1 MSGVDDDGPAGQT
14 AWTAG
19 QVARH
24 LRIAESTL
32 RSWHRRYGVGPQASR
47 PGSYRRYL
55 AEDVA
60 RLQHMRD
67 LISSGM
73 LPSEAAYTI
82 NPPVGRPLDEAL
94 AEVLTAA
101 RDLDNARCL
110 AALEQSF
117 GARGVVEVWERLCRP
132 ALLTVDAEQRTDP
145 AVVDRE
151 HVLSW
156 AIAAALHRVDR
167 PATAGPL
174 VLLACAEAEQHTLA
188 LEALAAALAE
198 RRTTVRM
205 LGAAVPTSTL
215 VHAVAA
221 ARPSAVVLWA
231 QSPATARIEAVRAL
245 GAFPV
250 RRVTAGPGWPRR
262 RLSGTERVASLTA
275 AVAALTDLGE

>member
-1 MSGVDDDGPAGQT
+1 MSEVDDDGPAGRT
-14 AWTAG
+14 VWTAG

-47 PGSYRRYL
+47 PGSYRRYT
-55 AEDVA
+55 AEDVD
-60 RLQHMRD
+60 RLQQMGD
-67 LISSGM
+67 LIRSGM

-82 NPPVGRPLDEAL
+82 SPPAGQPLDEAL
-94 AEVLTAA
+94 VDLLAAA
-101 RDLDNARCL
+101 RNLDNARCL
-110 AALEQSF
+110 AALEQSVA
-117 GARGVVEVWERLCRP
+117 ARGVVEVWERLCRP
-132 ALLTVDAEQRTDP
+132 ALLTIDADQRSDP

-167 PATAGPL
+167 PAANGPL
-174 VLLACAEAEQHTLA
+174 VLLACTDAEQHTLA

-198 RRTTVRM
+198 RRRSVRM
-205 LGAAVPTSTL
+205 LGAAVPTPTL

-221 ARPSAVVLWA
+221 ARPGAVVLWA
-231 QSPATARIEAVRAL
+231 QSAATARIEAVRAL

-250 RRVTAGPGWPRR
+250 LRVTAGPGWPRR

-275 AVAALTDLGE
+275 AVATLTDLVE